1 MDQFIM
7 STVQS
12 PPRALIA
19 DDQPDV
25 LEALRLLLKAEG
37 YQIEAVNSPP
47 AVLESLHAREW
58 DLLLLDLNYARDTT
72 SGREGLDLL
81 AEVRKFDQ
89 LLPVVLMTAW
99 GSVELAVEAMQMGGS
114 DFVLKPW
121 ENKRL
126 LSTLRAQVEKGQI
139 ARKSRTVA
147 ELELLRQSR
156 EFEETREIQS
166 ALLPSTIPQI
176 PGYEIAAEWQAARS
190 VTGDYFDVLPLAG
203 GKLAICIAD
212 VAGKGIPA
220 AMVMSNLQAAI
231 RASAGDALPPDEL
244 CARLNRLM
252 CDNLAPGKFI
262 TLFYC
267 ILDPQDGSL
276 TYTNAGHNA
285 PMLVSRGGDC
295 IRLAEG
301 GALLGAL
308 PAWKYESGH
317 VRLRSGDRL
326 LLFTDGLIEARSADD
341 EEFGEKRLVDLLSD
355 SRDLGA
361 AQIKG
366 IIQKAAAE
374 FQAGPQAAE
383 NYPPKGGTPSLQDDL
398 TFIVVASLS

>member
-1 MDQFIM
+1 MM
-7 STVQS
+7 PTLQS

-25 LEALRLLLKAEG
+25 LEALKLLLKSEG

-47 AVLESLHAREW
+47 AVLESVHASEW

-99 GSVELAVEAMQMGGS
+99 GSVELAVEAMQMGGN

-126 LSTLRAQVEKGQI
+126 LSTLRTQIEKGQM
-139 ARKSRTVA
+139 ARKSRGIA
-147 ELELLRQSR
+147 ESELLRQSR
-156 EFEETREIQS
+156 EFEETREIQLG
-166 ALLPSTIPQI
+166 LLPSRIPDI
-176 PGYEIAAEWQAARS
+176 PGYQIAAEWQAARS
-190 VTGDYFDVLPLAG
+190 VTGDYFDVLPLDG
-203 GKLAICIAD
+203 GQVAICIAD

-220 AMVMSNLQAAI
+220 AMVMSNLQAVI
-231 RASAGDALPPDEL
+231 RASIRDGLAPDEL
-244 CARLNRLM
+244 CARVNGIM

-267 ILDPQDGSL
+267 ILDSQAGTL
-276 TYTNAGHNA
+276 TYTNAGHNP
-285 PMLVSRGGDC
+285 PMLVDRYGNC
-295 IRLAEG
+295 VRLNQG

-308 PAWKYESGH
+308 PNWKYESGQAT
-317 VRLRSGDRL
+317 LRSGDRL
-326 LLFTDGLIEARSADD
+326 LLFTDGLVESRSAAD
-341 EEFGEKRLVDLLSD
+341 EEFGESRLMDLLVNN
-355 SRDLGA
+355 RELGA
-361 AQIKG
+361 EHLKARIV
-366 IIQKAAAE
+366 KAAAD
-374 FQAGPQAAE
+374 FNARD
-383 NYPPKGGTPSLQDDL
+383 LQDDL
-398 TFIVVASLS
+398 TFIVVAALS

>member
-1 MDQFIM
+1 MIA
-7 STVQS
+7 TVQS

-19 DDQPDV
+19 DDQPDIV
-25 LEALRLLLKAEG
+25 EALKLLLKGEG

-47 AVLESLHAREW
+47 AVLESLRAREW

-99 GSVELAVEAMQMGGS
+99 GSVELAVEAMQLGGS

-126 LSTLRAQVEKGQI
+126 LSTLRTQIEKGQI
-139 ARKSRTVA
+139 ARKTRSIA
-147 ELELLRQSR
+147 QLELIRQSR

-166 ALLPSTIPQI
+166 ALLPSSIPQV

-190 VTGDYFDVLPLAG
+190 VTGDYFDVLPLG
-203 GKLAICIAD
+203 ENKLAICIAD

-231 RASAGDALPPDEL
+231 RASIGDGLTTDQL
-244 CARLNRLM
+244 CSTVNRMM

-262 TLFYC
+262 TFFYC
-267 ILDPQDGSL
+267 ILDSRNGTL
-276 TYTNAGHNA
+276 AYTNAGHN
-285 PMLVSRGGDC
+285 PPVLMRSDGDC
-295 IRLAEG
+295 LRLSQG
-301 GALLGAL
+301 GAVLGAL
-308 PAWKYESGH
+308 PDWIYESGH
-317 VRLRSGDRL
+317 ASLRHGDRL
-326 LLFTDGLIEARSADD
+326 MLFTDGLIEARSPAD
-341 EEFGEKRLVDLLSD
+341 EEFGEARLLDLLNDNRELSAGQ
-355 SRDLGA
+355 LKANIVNALA
-361 AQIKG
+361 A
-366 IIQKAAAE
+366 
-374 FQAGPQAAE
+374 FNAGV
-383 NYPPKGGTPSLQDDL
+383 LHDDI
-398 TFIVVASLS
+398 TFIVVATPS